1 MNTADANTLG
11 ATACGPH
18 CPDVF
23 PHLHY
28 YGEAGTRFPAAAE
41 TELQQRPPVSDEQY
55 LERRLGPRPTL
66 DTLLTTFQAADIANA
81 SRTQVMRLLDAG
93 EIPYGKPGRHR
104 LILCRD
110 LIAYLRTD
118 DARREQAA
126 DELSQLGQEIDS

>member
-41 TELQQRPPVSDEQY
+41 TELQQRPPVSDEAY
-55 LERRLGPRPTL
+55 LEQRLGPRPTL
-66 DTLLTTFQAADIANA
+66 DTRLATFQAADIANV
-81 SRTQVMRLLDAG
+81 SRAEIMRLLDAG
-93 EIPYGKPGRHR
+93 EIPWERPGRHR
-104 LILCRD
+104 LIRCRD
-110 LIAYLRTD
+110 LIAYLRAD
-118 DARREQAA
+118 DARRMQAA
-126 DELSQLGQEIDS
+126 DELSRLGQEIHD